1 MSSMVGVLIS
11 IALIAPQMAQGPTA
25 GELEAM
31 KKLDFL
37 VGNWEGEGWMM
48 MPGGREVF
56 KGTETVQKKLQGKA
70 ILIEGKFVDPKDGR
84 VVHET
89 LAVVT
94 YNEPAKKYV
103 FQTYLFNRP
112 GGVFDLNVKPNGFS
126 WAIAMENVPKADYD
140 MNVVNGEW
148 VEKGVV
154 TLPNG
159 QKHEFLEMRLKK
171 KA

>member
-1 MSSMVGVLIS
+1 MVGVLIS
-11 IALIAPQMAQGPTA
+11 IALIAPQVAQGPTA

-37 VGNWEGEGWMM
+37 VGNWEGQGWMLH
-48 MPGGREVF
+48 PGGREVF
-56 KGTETVQKKLQGKA
+56 NGTETVQKKLQGKA
-70 ILIEGKFVDPKDGR
+70 LLIEGKFVDPKDGR

-89 LAVVT
+89 LAVLT
-94 YNEPAKKYV
+94 YNEQSKKYV
-103 FQTYLFNRP
+103 LQTHLFNRP
-112 GGVFDLNVKPNGFS
+112 SGVFDVIVKPNGFS
-126 WAIAMENVPKADYD
+126 WTIAMDGIPRTDYD

-154 TLPNG
+154 SLPNG